1 MPESLPRRFSCKGGL
16 RDRNLAGVIYCL
28 VPASSSDSDIL
39 VELETPPPEA
49 FSARVG
55 WPLVFQQSL
64 SYVRKNAY
72 LKGGRL
78 MKKQFGILTVVV
90 LLSSLFLVLIPDGAW
105 AATKKEINTNVDV
118 ALKRFAADVKG
129 ADEFLKASKGTLVMA
144 RVEQAGFILGAKYG
158 NGALRV
164 GGKTVGYYNMAAGSA
179 GLQIGVE
186 QFNLILC
193 FMDEAALKKFRAS
206 KGWQAGLDG
215 TVALV
220 TMGAG
225 GSVDTTKL
233 KEPIVGFV
241 FGQAGLMAGI
251 TLEGL
256 KFTRTHPK

>member
-1 MPESLPRRFSCKGGL
+1 
-16 RDRNLAGVIYCL
+16 
-28 VPASSSDSDIL
+28 
-39 VELETPPPEA
+39 
-49 FSARVG
+49 
-55 WPLVFQQSL
+55 
-64 SYVRKNAY
+64 
-72 LKGGRL
+72 
-78 MKKQFGILTVVV
+78 MKKHLGILMVVV
-90 LLSSLFLVLIPDGAW
+90 LLCSLFVVLVLIPDGAG
-105 AATKKEINTNVDV
+105 AATKKEINTNVNV
-118 ALKRFAADVKG
+118 ALQRFVANVKG

-144 RVEQAGFILGAKYG
+144 RVEQAGFVLGAKYG

-164 GGKTVGYYNMAAGSA
+164 GGKTVGYYNMTAGSA

-220 TMGAG
+220 TLGAG

-241 FGQAGLMAGI
+241 FGQQGLMAGVS
-251 TLEGL
+251 LEGL
-256 KFTRTHPK
+256 KFTKTNPK